1 MRRATTT
8 LIRHWGVLCGLALAN
23 AAILG
28 TGISALR
35 LGAGLAM
42 LFVLPGL
49 AWLPGRG
56 WLGTRCG
63 IERIVLTGGVSAA
76 ISSAALLAA
85 VYWPE
90 PLNLAQTL
98 IFLDVAVLVG
108 FALGLRRR
116 TADSSD
122 LPAHPAPAGLGWPTP
137 AVLAILLAIMGVA
150 IFLRWYAIG
159 YGEFHEDEVENLR
172 LAVRAMKGEEFAPF
186 LDSKGP
192 IHWLLPGALWLM
204 HGWLNEAVAR
214 TPFALCSTLTV
225 LAMYALGRRI
235 ASPGVGLAASGLVAV
250 NGFFVARARIVENPS
265 LIVLWGTLAA
275 WCLYRFYQAQRSPAD
290 EPAAGSFLV
299 WGGLFLGVGLVAHPD
314 VILYVIPFG
323 VMLAWVLRRN
333 SPARRHWRALVA
345 GCGLA
350 ALISLAFYVP
360 FVSDPN
366 FKHTLEYFASDRV
379 GVHLLYNQA
388 ADLFIQD
395 LQYSTRYYVPLL
407 VLLSGIAV
415 IGPLVKPRRWGIPLA
430 LALVLAMATTIWL
443 PAIWEWGPVNGAVL
457 PYALLFL
464 AVLLSPHATLEVKG
478 LALWFAVPFIA
489 LEFFA
494 RDAADHIQ
502 IVYPAWSLLAALGLR
517 VVWGRLSGRS
527 GSALKAATAAVL
539 GLIVGLI
546 LSYQHLEFLSS
557 VADYWRAEADSRGNR
572 QSIYRV
578 LYGGLPRPRK
588 VFGNPRLG
596 GWKVVGYLYGTG
608 QLHGDFRSSK
618 ESFAV
623 PIWYTYQTPRSCFD
637 DPQNYF
643 MAVTARGTPETM
655 DQLPGRGYGLTRIVR
670 VDQETRLYLFEKGTP
685 PVAQPQVYDMDDYRE
700 AFDHSVTPERF
711 TEEPAPQHPLQV
723 TFGGKMLL
731 RGYDLNTTRLPAGD
745 TLAVTLYWQALAPM
759 GIRYRTFV
767 HVETDRIWG
776 QHDDDPICRLRTD
789 EWRPPESGLGEFRV
803 RLDPATPP
811 GVYPVTVG
819 IYDPAS
825 GDRLDA
831 ADPEGQP
838 LGTSLTLTPIT
849 VE

>member
-1 MRRATTT
+1 
-8 LIRHWGVLCGLALAN
+8 LALAN
-23 AAILG
+23 AVILN
-28 TGISALR
+28 TDMSWLR
-35 LGAGLAM
+35 LGAGVAM

-49 AWLPGRG
+49 AWLPGRH

-63 IERIVLTGGVSAA
+63 IERIVLLGGLSAA

-90 PLNLAQTL
+90 PFNLAQTL
-98 IFLDVAVLVG
+98 IFLDIAILVG
-108 FALGLRRR
+108 FALRLRQRLTERR
-116 TADSSD
+116 TVDSSAF
-122 LPAHPAPAGLGWPTP
+122 PAHPAGAGWGWPTP
-137 AVLAILLAIMGVA
+137 TVLVILLAIMVVA

-204 HGWLNEAVAR
+204 NGWLNEEVGR
-214 TPFALCSTLTV
+214 TPFAICSTLTV
-225 LAMYALGRRI
+225 LAVYALGRRI
-235 ASPGVGLAASGLVAV
+235 AGPGIGLAASGFVAI
-250 NGFFVARARIVENPS
+250 NGFFVAYARHIENPS

-275 WCLYRFYQAQRSPAD
+275 WCLYRFYQTQRSPTVEQA
-290 EPAAGSFLV
+290 AGQSAGSFLAL
-299 WGGLFLGVGLVAHPD
+299 GGLFLGVGLVAHPD
-314 VILYVIPFG
+314 VILYAVP
-323 VMLAWVLRRN
+323 LAGMVAFVFWQN
-333 SPARRHWRALVA
+333 SPTRRRHWKALLA
-345 GCGLA
+345 GCVLVM
-350 ALISLAFYVP
+350 LISLAFYVP
-360 FVSDPN
+360 FVNDPY

-379 GVHLLYNQA
+379 GVRLLYNQA
-388 ADLFIQD
+388 ADLFQQD

-407 VLLSGIAV
+407 ILLSGIAV
-415 IGPLVKPRRWGIPLA
+415 IGPFVKPGRWGIA
-430 LALVLAMATTIWL
+430 LALVLVLAIAMTVWL

-464 AVLLSPHATLEVKG
+464 AVSLSPQATLEVKG
-478 LALWFAVPFIA
+478 LTLWFAIPFMA

-517 VVWGRLSGRS
+517 AYWGRLSGRA
-527 GSALKAATAAVL
+527 GTALKAATAATL

-557 VADYWRAEADSRGNR
+557 VADYWRAEADSKYNP
-572 QSIYRV
+572 QSIYRI
-578 LYGGLPRPRK
+578 LYGRLPRPRK

-596 GWKVVGYLYGTG
+596 GWKVVGYLYDTG

-623 PIWYTYQTPRSCFD
+623 PIWYTYQTARSCFE

-643 MAVTARGTPETM
+643 MAVTARGTPEAM

-685 PVAQPQVYDMDDYRE
+685 AAAQPQVYDLDSYRE
-700 AFDHSVTPERF
+700 QFDHSVTPQRF
-711 TEEPAPQHPLQV
+711 IEEPAPQHPLHI
-723 TFGGKMLL
+723 TFGGKLLL
-731 RGYDLNTTRLPAGD
+731 RGYDVNTTRLAAGD
-745 TLAVTLYWQALAPM
+745 TLAVTLHWQALAPM
-759 GIRYRTFV
+759 ETRYRAFI
-767 HVETDRIWG
+767 HVETGRIWG
-776 QHDDDPICRLRTD
+776 QHDDDPICRLRSD
-789 EWRPPESGLGEFRV
+789 EWRPPESGLGQFRV
-803 RLDPATPP
+803 RLDPATPA

-831 ADPEGQP
+831 ANQEDQS
-838 LGTSLTLTPIT
+838 LGTSFTLTTIT